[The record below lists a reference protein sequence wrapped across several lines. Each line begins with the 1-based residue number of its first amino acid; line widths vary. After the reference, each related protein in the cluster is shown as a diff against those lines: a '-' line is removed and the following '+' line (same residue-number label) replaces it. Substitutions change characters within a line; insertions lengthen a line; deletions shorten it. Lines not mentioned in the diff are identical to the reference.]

1 MNIILMTETHLQD
14 VAEIERQCFHAPWS
28 AQALREELGKGH
40 IFLAAVENGQA
51 IGYVGCQVVLDEG
64 YITNVAVLPAA
75 RQRGIAS
82 ALLNA
87 LARQGQALGLSFI
100 TLEVRQS
107 NHAALAVY
115 QTQGYI
121 QVGVRP
127 GFYHDPKED
136 AILMTKYFTK
146 EGECYDRN

>member
-1 MNIILMTETHLQD
+1 MNIIPMTETHLQD
-14 VAEIERQCFHAPWS
+14 VAEIERQCFHAPWN

-75 RQRGIAS
+75 RRRGIAS

-107 NHAALAVY
+107 NKAALAVY
-115 QTQGYI
+115 QKHGY
-121 QVGVRP
+121 V
-127 GFYHDPKED
+127 
-136 AILMTKYFTK
+136 
-146 EGECYDRN
+146 